1 MPLGQGIFRKEK
13 EDGSPMTTV
22 GDDEWGEKNGCP
34 ITNVGHDEL
43 GRRNEGEESGAGL
56 KKVLRLG

>member
-1 MPLGQGIFRKEK
+1 
-13 EDGSPMTTV
+13 MTTV

-43 GRRNEGEESGAGL
+43 GRRNEGKESGAGL

>member
-1 MPLGQGIFRKEK
+1 MDQDDNAGNK
-13 EDGSPMTTV
+13 DGSPM
-22 GDDEWGEKNGCP
+22 
-34 ITNVGHDEL
+34 TNVGHDEL